1 MLKEGESVTA
11 SLVAT
16 QKNGQSV
23 ELSDVVYSV
32 KGGTAIEVEGN
43 QIKGLVKEQTAI
55 LEASTSAG
63 LDQLAVDF
71 DSSRL
76 RGGSCV

>member
-43 QIKGLVKEQTAI
+43 QIKRACERTDSDSGGLHIRGAG
-55 LEASTSAG
+55 STG
-63 LDQLAVDF
+63 
-71 DSSRL
+71 SRL
-76 RGGSCV
+76 